1 MTLFMMLAALGFIA
15 SFLVH
20 VSTFAGLNPSAIPG
34 IWGLHIGIFVVF
46 LPALICGKKFE
57 AEDSTKDFW
66 QVALRYIPAWLPV
79 LVGLFFAYTFFNFF
93 FTIFVLLEGG
103 GPHIVDGQYVLS
115 NHGEIIRQ
123 LTEAEYI
130 KCHAYEIRLFSG
142 HWMVFY
148 LSSFAV
154 LLSHVTKNR
163 LGPKL

>member
-1 MTLFMMLAALGFIA
+1 MILAALGFIA
-15 SFLVH
+15 SLLAH
-20 VSTFAGLNPSAIPG
+20 VSTFAGFNPGAIGG

-46 LPALICGKKFE
+46 LPAILCGKKFE
-57 AEDSTKDFW
+57 AQNPTKDFW
-66 QVALRYIPAWLPV
+66 QVALQHSPAWLRV
-79 LVGLFFAYTFFNFF
+79 MVGLFFAYAFFNFF

-123 LTEAEYI
+123 LTQAEYI

-142 HWMVFY
+142 HWMCFY

-154 LLSHVTKNR
+154 LLSHVRKNC
-163 LGPKL
+163 LGSKL